1 MVLSIF
7 TGLYYLQPR
16 NSTKLCCSRW
26 FHEIALKYLHQTPWS
41 TFRKTVRSGVS
52 YYQTKNSNA
61 DTGTCLENFEN
72 YEPLQNCSF
81 SINLAG
87 LQIKVSDFNKN
98 GLREKIFLWVLW
110 NISKFARKQSVT
122 KSFYWRNKD
131 IIQCCTLLIQRALY
145 IFQDTFRKCA
155 VFKVSENFSR
165 KMSQ

>member
-1 MVLSIF
+1 MNDCLFVKMQVANRIGIYRRLFCRGNLVSKNFKKLFLVLSIF
-7 TGLYYLQPR
+7 TGLYHLQPR
-16 NSTKLCCSRW
+16 NSTKPCCSRW

-98 GLREKIFLWVLW
+98 GLREKIFL
-110 NISKFARKQSVT
+110 
-122 KSFYWRNKD
+122 
-131 IIQCCTLLIQRALY
+131 
-145 IFQDTFRKCA
+145 
-155 VFKVSENFSR
+155 
-165 KMSQ
+165 